1 MANKRRDV
9 EKARFWRRTISA
21 QRGSGLSVRAFC
33 ARERLSEP
41 SFYAWRRTLAQR
53 AGATTALHTRVAT
66 RRPRRSRTPAFVS
79 LVAGGAAPLRAG
91 LVGADTALELVHPRG
106 HVLRI
111 GPGCDRTT
119 LSMVLS
125 ALAADHDEAPRC

>member
-41 SFYAWRRTLAQR
+41 SFYVWRRTLAQR
-53 AGATTALHTRVAT
+53 AGATMPKRAAT
-66 RRPRRSRTPAFVS
+66 RRSRRTTTPAFVS